1 MIGEVVKIIVDYPA
15 GCGDNEYV
23 QGAIGVVDEYDE
35 EGNCF
40 RVRTSKSE
48 TDGWWFDA
56 GEFVMANDDECRVA
70 LRDALTS
77 AGHS

>member
-1 MIGEVVKIIVDYPA
+1 MIGEVVKIIVDCPG
-15 GCGDNEYV
+15 GCDDSVYV
-23 QGAIGVVDEYDE
+23 QGAVGVIDEYDA

-56 GEFVMANDDECRVA
+56 SEFVMATADECREA
-70 LRDALTS
+70 LKDALIY
-77 AGHS
+77 AGHG